1 MVTNICDF
9 QHKSY
14 YNLAQMH
21 ARNRGFSGSA
31 DLTVSLK
38 LCSDDPCCHANE
50 NLTNFNRIHE
60 NTAAKLCKRILG
72 YDANALYLSTMLNDM
87 PRGKEKMTDY
97 KDPVQK
103 AIELKNAIISGK
115 LFGFVK
121 CKLAT
126 PKTLWAKFE
135 EMPPIF
141 VNREVPEAAVS
152 KDMLDYLTRTG
163 RKRTTGKKLL
173 GVLEADEILLY
184 TPLHGLSIR

>member
-1 MVTNICDF
+1 MFTRYHEAGVT
-9 QHKSY
+9 
-14 YNLAQMH
+14 
-21 ARNRGFSGSA
+21 
-31 DLTVSLK
+31 
-38 LCSDDPCCHANE
+38 
-50 NLTNFNRIHE
+50 RIRLHE

-141 VNREVPEAAVS
+141 CEPRSLRSRCVEGYAGLLNQNRAET
-152 KDMLDYLTRTG
+152 Y
-163 RKRTTGKKLL
+163 
-173 GVLEADEILLY
+173 
-184 TPLHGLSIR
+184 HW